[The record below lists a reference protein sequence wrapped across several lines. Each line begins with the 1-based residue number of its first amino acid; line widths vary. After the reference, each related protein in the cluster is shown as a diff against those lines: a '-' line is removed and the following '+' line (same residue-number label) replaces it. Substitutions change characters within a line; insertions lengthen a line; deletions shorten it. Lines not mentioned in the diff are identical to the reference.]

1 MHNNIRLSRISHP
14 RATLLGFILLF
25 AVFMLFGL
33 WAQVFHPEWM
43 QVSAQPTTTTI
54 LTDTQL
60 GAASQRWLQDILVY
74 LR

>member
-14 RATLLGFILLF
+14 RATLLGVALLF

-43 QVSAQPTTTTI
+43 QVSTQPPQSSS
-54 LTDTQL
+54 LMDSPMM
-60 GAASQRWLQDILVY
+60 AAGQHWLHKIVAVV
-74 LR
+74 R